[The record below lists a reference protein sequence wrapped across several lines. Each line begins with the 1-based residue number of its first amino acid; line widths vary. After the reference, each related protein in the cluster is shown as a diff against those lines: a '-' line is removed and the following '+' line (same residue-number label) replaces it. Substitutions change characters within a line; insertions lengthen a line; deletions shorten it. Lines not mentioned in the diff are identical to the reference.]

1 MDEPFSRAGLLYT
14 MEAAGHGNMGPEG
27 PGPVL
32 RERASRRA
40 GSEQEGLGFLDERFF
55 RGMLERERKR
65 SRRSGKPQIL
75 ILVSMTGLT
84 GASPLSVPGRLERAL
99 ASRVRETD
107 VRGWYLRN
115 AVAGILFTDL
125 RSAGSHTREILFGKT
140 MDALSFALEPDELR
154 AAYMTFHT
162 FPADLGD
169 SVPCGRFDVER
180 VHESAWKGVRCSTPL
195 EAVFARICGYL
206 GMKSCR

>member
-1 MDEPFSRAGLLYT
+1 MDNPFSRIELLHT
-14 MEAAGHGNMGPEG
+14 MKAAGHGNMGLAG

-32 RERASRRA
+32 RGRASRRA
-40 GSEQEGLGFLDERFF
+40 GMEQEGMGFLDERFF
-55 RGMLERERKR
+55 RGMLERERNR
-65 SRRSGKPQIL
+65 SRRSGNPQIL

-125 RSAGSHTREILFGKT
+125 RSAGSQTREILFGKT

-169 SVPCGRFDVER
+169 SVPCGRFAVDR
-180 VHESAWKGVRCSTPL
+180 VHESARKGVRCSTPL
-195 EAVFARICGYL
+195 EAIFTRICGYL
-206 GMKSCR
+206 GMKACR